1 MSVRSQAS
9 KSSPNSASEKSRR
22 DEYSEATRQ
31 ALLAAAR
38 DLFAAQGY
46 QATGIEAVARA
57 ARVTRGALYHHF
69 RDKKE
74 LLDAVVVGLQVE
86 VAAAVGERA
95 RQEKEHW
102 AQLRTGISAYID
114 ACLAPAFR
122 RVVIADAP
130 AVLGN
135 ERCREIDYE
144 CTLGPMTKALEH
156 LRDDGELEF
165 DDPELLSR
173 MLGAMI
179 WEVAIL
185 LADAEH
191 PKQLRRHA
199 DAAIMRVL
207 GAFRPR

>member
-1 MSVRSQAS
+1 ME
-9 KSSPNSASEKSRR
+9 SSGDVVAVSSEPEKSRR

-69 RDKKE
+69 KDKKD
-74 LLDAVVVGLQVE
+74 LFDAVVVGLQVE
-86 VAAAVGERA
+86 AATAVAQRA
-95 RQEKEHW
+95 RLEKERW
-102 AQLRTGISAYID
+102 ARLRTGISAYLD
-114 ACLAPAFR
+114 TCLAPAFR
-122 RVVIADAP
+122 RIVIADAP
-130 AVLGN
+130 AVLGTA
-135 ERCREIDYE
+135 RCREIDYE
-144 CTLGPMTKALEH
+144 HTLGPMTMALEQ
-156 LRDDGELEF
+156 LRADGALEF
-165 DDPELLSR
+165 DDPNLLSR

-179 WEVAIL
+179 WEAAIL

-191 PKQLRRHA
+191 PKKVRGHA

-207 GAFRPR
+207 DAFRPR